1 LCSGS
6 GDNGKSVFLKLLKM
20 FLGSE
25 NVSHASLQ
33 ELSDDRFA
41 AADMY
46 GKLANICADLKLK
59 K

>member
-1 LCSGS
+1 
-6 GDNGKSVFLKLLKM
+6 M